1 MYLPCCRLW
10 CQQSHSRGTDTL
22 AASVSAEFTALHCPP
37 AHEGL
42 HLPNSLS
49 RRPLWLPPPPSPRP
63 PPASPR
69 ATVLSQASCNKQR
82 LPNASAPRAACQAGQ
97 CPPPLVGSR
106 GYQSQKGLLPS
117 SKSTPHLTGAAVGH
131 SHLDDRK
138 REVKAKGSLSPRL
151 GAQSPGFWLD
161 RIPGTV
167 PALSSSAHA
176 SCPFP
181 DSIPFTDNAV
191 TGPRSYFHT
200 AGNWASGGRGQGA

>member
-1 MYLPCCRLW
+1 MPLLLGQLVRL
-10 CQQSHSRGTDTL
+10 GN
-22 AASVSAEFTALHCPP
+22 APP
-37 AHEGL
+37 
-42 HLPNSLS
+42 
-49 RRPLWLPPPPSPRP
+49 R
-63 PPASPR
+63 
-69 ATVLSQASCNKQR
+69 
-82 LPNASAPRAACQAGQ
+82 
-97 CPPPLVGSR
+97 LVGSR